1 MKFTTLL
8 LAVCGLVSAADAPQA
23 ITGVIT
29 DTMCGAKHT
38 MMKGQPDDECAR
50 ACVKGSRDYALYD
63 GKSVWKLSDQKTPA
77 RFAAKTVK
85 VTGAAD
91 PKTMTI
97 KVTSIEA
104 AE

>member
-1 MKFTTLL
+1 MRFTLL
-8 LAVCGLVSAADAPQA
+8 AMACATVMAAAGAPET

-29 DTMCGAKHT
+29 DTMCGATHA
-38 MMKGQPDDECAR
+38 MMKGHPDDECVR
-50 ACVKGSRDYALYD
+50 ICVKGSRDYALYD

-77 RFAAKTVK
+77 RFAAKNVK
-85 VTGAAD
+85 ITGTAD